1 MSKQKMFDD
10 IMNEFNSDE
19 EEEME
24 ENEYIENDNKNT
36 KHKSNFSLTENT
48 KDKIKDKLD
57 YAEEEEQSSP
67 KKKTKRDRF
76 GYFVS
81 DDNNENEEYED
92 SNSNNE
98 EQENDKYNEY
108 IELEKNESIDN
119 QEKEEEEKQNDEYDN
134 EKNSQNQNEE
144 VGANTNNNNID
155 DNIDNK
161 DKEKD
166 KEDNNNNEKED
177 KVDIYEKICNEKEEE
192 EENDLI
198 NELYKNNNDIHDKL
212 DQNEGEELRMHSFRP
227 NPIPNSPKFTK
238 RISDANNNSNTN
250 SSNFYKEE
258 IKTNSTNI
266 NNNITNNANNNN
278 FNVISRLSNFAET
291 INPKIINDNPMKNS
305 IKENPINSTIY
316 THNNN
321 IVSLGK
327 MPINNKNLDSIQTN
341 NNLNSINDKI
351 NDEEEK
357 EEEAFLKSEEQK
369 VNNKN
374 NEIKNK
380 EKDTEDDGKENV
392 TDEEEENGQIQQ
404 FNNLEIKEHINNRNK
419 NEDKVN
425 SKNDVNDMK
434 VKGIPIKLQPKE
446 KYGQEGERPSSNANS
461 GKKNS
466 NNNKINDNNNN
477 DNVYF
482 KKITSNRNTNKQNMN
497 NHYIIIKKNS
507 NYNSPSTKNTKY
519 NNTNSN
525 SSESNQVISSI
536 KKNTITSFK
545 INSNYSYFS
554 NNSNRNFVKNK
565 ADLQS
570 IKKNLYYP
578 KHEIKSKLYEPPL
591 KRNTNYIPEKY
602 SFLPEINERSR
613 EICSK
618 MSKSGPKNPD
628 LSSKNGSNY
637 ENISYISSRRPNT
650 PIGNLL
656 YEDACN
662 KKQKI
667 NRMYFNEINNIKS
680 AAKKKKINNNS
691 YSMVIER
698 INKKIDNAIKKFSS
712 NGKISILGVAK
723 CLFELNIINEIIK
736 IKDNINDD
744 FDFSKLQSVIKNI
757 NEKDMKKLEEVELL
771 EQLWFKINPSLT
783 QFVYSEILSELLKIL
798 FSEDNNIRKLSND
811 ISILFKKYNISY
823 NDDKDKKNCY
833 SSPLRKKNYNKNE
846 IWEIEKFIKIFINLK
861 KNLKAYREN
870 DYQKGEIYNNIK
882 KERDK
887 DLTFKPEL
895 TSNDYFY
902 KYSNY
907 DYDRDNSID
916 SSYKSNNNTSK
927 KIRQDKIYERFMEHQ
942 RRQEKT
948 LERIR
953 QIKQEKELKMCTNVP
968 KINKYIM
975 KGNRSPN
982 QKTLRKSK
990 STLLDKKVPRYQKL
1004 YNMRKLSV
1012 EENKRKEDE
1021 NCTFKPV
1028 LTSNTGILNK
1038 IFSNKSRNPR
1048 GYEDYIER
1056 NRSVIQEKEYQKK
1069 IQEDKKYGKNYDK
1082 IQNMKIKPFNITDLN
1097 ENKKK
1102 KKINEISRQQ
1112 SNNELGNNSEREKVQ
1127 NIIDDIYITIEVK
1140 IPNGQLKPLK
1150 IYNKNYNDTVELVN
1164 NFCKIYSINNE
1175 NRKIIIKK
1183 VMQYKNS
1190 FFGRNLVDERNNRDG
1205 FLLNEDLDTITNTY
1219 SNNSNH

>member
-1 MSKQKMFDD
+1 
-10 IMNEFNSDE
+10 MNEFNSDE
-19 EEEME
+19 EEEIE
-24 ENEYIENDNKNT
+24 ENEYIGNDSKNA

-48 KDKIKDKLD
+48 KDKIKDKLSNE
-57 YAEEEEQSSP
+57 YFEEEEEQSSQR
-67 KKKTKRDRF
+67 KKTKRDRF
-76 GYFVS
+76 GYFLP
-81 DDNNENEEYED
+81 DDNNENEESEN

-98 EQENDKYNEY
+98 EQENDKDKNNEY
-108 IELEKNESIDN
+108 TELEKNESMNN
-119 QEKEEEEKQNDEYDN
+119 QQKETSSIKESEEKQNDIYDI
-134 EKNSQNQNEE
+134 EKNSQNSNEDIE
-144 VGANTNNNNID
+144 GNIKNNN
-155 DNIDNK
+155 NIDNK
-161 DKEKD
+161 DKD
-166 KEDNNNNEKED
+166 KEKTEDED

-192 EENDLI
+192 NDLI
-198 NELYKNNNDIHDKL
+198 NELYENNNDIHDKL
-212 DQNEGEELRMHSFRP
+212 DQNEGEELGKHSFRP

-238 RISDANNNSNTN
+238 RLSLANSNSNTN

-258 IKTNSTNI
+258 IKTNSNNI
-266 NNNITNNANNNN
+266 NNNNN

-291 INPKIINDNPMKNS
+291 INPQIINDNPMKNS
-305 IKENPINSTIY
+305 IKENPINSAIY

-327 MPINNKNLDSIQTN
+327 MSINNKNLDSIQMN
-341 NNLNSINDKI
+341 NVNSINDKI

-374 NEIKNK
+374 KEIKNI

-404 FNNLEIKEHINNRNK
+404 FNNLEIKEHINKNNK
-419 NEDKVN
+419 SKDKVN
-425 SKNDVNDMK
+425 PKNGVNDMK
-434 VKGIPIKLQPKE
+434 VKDIPIKLQPKE
-446 KYGQEGERPSSNANS
+446 KCDQEDERSSNNVYS

-466 NNNKINDNNNN
+466 NNNNNN

-482 KKITSNRNTNKQNMN
+482 RKITSNRNTNKKNMN
-497 NHYIIIKKNS
+497 NQNIIIKKNS

-525 SSESNQVISSI
+525 SSENNQVISSI

-545 INSNYSYFS
+545 VNSNYSYFS
-554 NNSNRNFVKNK
+554 SNSNKNIFKNK

-578 KHEIKSKLYEPPL
+578 KHEIKSKLYELPL
-591 KRNTNYIPEKY
+591 KRNTNYVPEKY

-618 MSKSGPKNPD
+618 MSKNRPTTPD
-628 LSSKNGSNY
+628 MSSKNGNNY
-637 ENISYISSRRPNT
+637 ENTSYISSRKPNT

-656 YEDACN
+656 YEDAYN

-680 AAKKKKINNNS
+680 AAIKKKINNNS
-691 YSMVIER
+691 YIMVIER

-712 NGKISILGVAK
+712 NGKMSILGVAK

-744 FDFSKLQSVIKNI
+744 FDFAKFQSSIKYI
-757 NEKDMKKLEEVELL
+757 NGKDMKKLEEVELL

-783 QFVYSEILSELLKIL
+783 QYVNSEILSELLKIL
-798 FSEDNNIRKLSND
+798 FSENNNIRKLSND

-823 NDDKDKKNCY
+823 NDEKDEKNSY
-833 SSPLRKKNYNKNE
+833 ESPLRKKKQ
-846 IWEIEKFIKIFINLK
+846 EIEKFIKIFINLK

-916 SSYKSNNNTSK
+916 SSYKNNNNTSK

-968 KINKYIM
+968 KINKYIL
-975 KGNRSPN
+975 KGNNSPN

-990 STLLDKKVPRYQKL
+990 STLGDKKVPIYQKL
-1004 YNMRKLSV
+1004 YNMRKLSDDGR
-1012 EENKRKEDE
+1012 KIKEDE
-1021 NCTFKPV
+1021 NCTFKPA
-1028 LTSNTGILNK
+1028 LTTNDGILNK
-1038 IFSNKSRNPR
+1038 IFSNISRKPR
-1048 GYEDYIER
+1048 GYEDYVER
-1056 NRSVIQEKEYQKK
+1056 NRSVIQKKEYFKK
-1069 IQEDKKYGKNYDK
+1069 KEEDRKYGKNYEK
-1082 IQNMKIKPFNITDLN
+1082 IHNMKIKPFNITDLN

-1102 KKINEISRQQ
+1102 KKINGISREQ
-1112 SNNELGNNSEREKVQ
+1112 SSNEFGNNSEKEKVQ

-1150 IYNKNYNDTVELVN
+1150 IYNKNYNDTIELVN
-1164 NFCKIYSINNE
+1164 NFCKVYSINNE

-1190 FFGRNLVDERNNRDG
+1190 FFGRNLIEERSNREG